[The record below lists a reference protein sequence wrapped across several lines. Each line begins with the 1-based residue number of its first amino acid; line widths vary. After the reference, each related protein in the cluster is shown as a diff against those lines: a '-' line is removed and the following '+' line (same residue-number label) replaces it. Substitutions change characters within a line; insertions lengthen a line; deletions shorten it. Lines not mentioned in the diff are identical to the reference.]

1 MISRKNCNR
10 KNKKLNS
17 SFFFTER
24 NFELGAVLELQLEFR
39 TSELSGVLLSIT
51 APGNSPSLSLELNN
65 GKVIMSGDLGDN
77 NPLYAEQ
84 RFTSPYT
91 ICDNRWHRIQ
101 AVYNDEELALKVDE
115 MDQKYGLPPNVNYH
129 MMDST
134 ISGPLYIGGLPGK
147 ILSILSIHNLLS
159 KIVIKIVL

>member
-1 MISRKNCNR
+1 MRSKSLI
-10 KNKKLNS
+10 KLN

-147 ILSILSIHNLLS
+147 ILSIYIIYINS
-159 KIVIKIVL
+159 